1 MRESSI
7 ETYLRKLVLA
17 HGGKSYKW
25 VSPGEPGVPDRIVF
39 FKDSVFLVELKQLK
53 GAMRMAQTI
62 QHERLSK
69 LGFDVVVIRSKE
81 QAKLW
86 VELQASALKV
96 I

>member
-7 ETYLRKLVLA
+7 ETYLRNTVRA
-17 HGGKSYKW
+17 NGGRSYKW

-53 GAMRMAQTI
+53 GAMRTAQTV

-69 LGFDVVVIRSKE
+69 LGFEVVIRSKE